1 MRPLFRFRRLPLGRS
16 FLPCLSALALASLS
30 SSAFGDPLPGLDLRS
45 FRPSTDPRGQLVVEP
60 VRGGDRGE
68 MAFFAYS
75 EAAYR
80 PISLFSQAGNGTT
93 RPMNVQLVGHLGA
106 SLGVGTRSQVGVV
119 MPVAF
124 ALGGDTL
131 PASVA
136 ASPRTPRAAVG
147 DLGFTWKS
155 TLRDNTAGGFG
166 LAVLGDVTL
175 PTGSKDAFVGEKGL
189 TVAVRALA
197 EYNVLV
203 GGLQAQLG
211 YGVRTA
217 PVTWPANYGP
227 TYGDWIPFR
236 VGAWFSP
243 KILGI
248 DASNRQ
254 RWELGVR
261 GYVPAGPV
269 APFGLGRDGAHALS
283 SLALGASDR
292 IALDPRGDLSVLAG
306 AEVGIVQGAGTP
318 AFRGILGFVYAP
330 QETDADHDGVDD
342 DKDQCRDVPEDRDG
356 FEDSDGCPDID
367 DDDDGIPDMED
378 ACPREPGMRNKDA
391 ALNGCGGK
399 DSDGD
404 GIPDRLDACPFSAGP
419 KDGNAECNGCVDD
432 VDTDHDGVYDED
444 DRCKTEPE
452 DRDGF
457 EDSDGCPDPDND
469 RDGIVDGQDACPA
482 VAGRPSEDSKKNGCL
497 PFDKDGDTVVD
508 PDDRC
513 PDAAASWSDLP
524 AGTAATDDGCVDAPP
539 AAKSRPRKPLATLA
553 GADIRVSFPALT
565 LSAAAQ
571 KDDALFAK
579 AIDDALGKGR
589 RHLRAVAT
597 LANGANRRLEVVVS
611 APKGREALVADHLKA
626 SLDDYLLQL
635 PAVLQ
640 KTGPLGLRFRLVPA
654 ALATPT
660 PAPKPAENARE
671 KKQ

>member
-1 MRPLFRFRRLPLGRS
+1 MRPLFRFRRLPRGRF
-16 FLPCLSALALASLS
+16 FLPCLSALALAATS
-30 SSAFGDPLPGLDLRS
+30 SSAHADPLPSLDLRS

-80 PISLFSQAGNGTT
+80 PISLFSQNGNGTT

-124 ALGGDTL
+124 ALGGDSL
-131 PASVA
+131 PGAVAS
-136 ASPRTPRAAVG
+136 SPRTPRAAVG

-166 LAVLGDVTL
+166 LALLGDVTL
-175 PTGSKDAFVGEKGL
+175 PTGSKDAFVGEKGA

-197 EYNVLV
+197 EYNVLI

-217 PVTWPANYGP
+217 PVTWPASYGP
-227 TYGDWIPFR
+227 TYGDWVPFR

-248 DASNRQ
+248 DSKNRQ
-254 RWELGVR
+254 RWELGLR
-261 GYVPAGPV
+261 GFVPAGPV
-269 APFGLGRDGAHALS
+269 APFGLGREGAHALS

-292 IALDPRGDLSVLAG
+292 IALDARGDLSVLAG
-306 AEVGIVQGAGTP
+306 AEVGLAQGAGTP

-342 DKDQCRDVPEDRDG
+342 ESDLCRDVPEDRDG
-356 FEDSDGCPDID
+356 YEDSDGCPDID
-367 DDDDGIPDMED
+367 DDDDGIPDTED
-378 ACPREPGMRNKDA
+378 ACPREPGMHNKNA
-391 ALNGCGGK
+391 TLNGCGGK

-419 KDGNAECNGCVDD
+419 KDGDPTCNGCADD
-432 VDTDHDGVYDED
+432 VDSDHDGVYDED
-444 DRCKTEPE
+444 DRCKNEPE
-452 DRDGF
+452 DHDGF
-457 EDSDGCPDPDND
+457 EDDDGCPDPDND
-469 RDGIVDGQDACPA
+469 RDGILDVQDACPN
-482 VAGRPSEDSKKNGCL
+482 VAGRASEDPKKNGCL
-497 PFDKDGDTVVD
+497 PFDKDGDTVAD
-508 PDDRC
+508 RDDAC
-513 PDAAASWSDLP
+513 PDVAASWSELP
-524 AGTAATDDGCVDAPP
+524 KGATATDNGCADAPP
-539 AAKSRPRKPLATLA
+539 APKSSARKPLAKA
-553 GADIRVSFPALT
+553 VGSEIRVSFPAFST
-565 LSAAAQ
+565 KASTA
-571 KDDALFAK
+571 KDDAALTK
-579 AIDDALGKGR
+579 AVDETLAAGA

-597 LANGANRRLEVVVS
+597 LANGAAGQRLEIVVTAPKGHEAPIAARVEAAFGDLLLRTPVVS
-611 APKGREALVADHLKA
+611 A
-626 SLDDYLLQL
+626 
-635 PAVLQ
+635 
-640 KTGPLGLRFRLVPA
+640 KTGPLGLRFRLA
-654 ALATPT
+654 GS
-660 PAPKPAENARE
+660 E